1 MKLEYLKLKFA
12 NLRIKVREFFN
23 PYLGAVRLKRG
34 KVNPNFTII
43 SNNCWAG
50 HVYRY
55 FNVPYQTP
63 TIGLFI
69 FSEDYVKF
77 CKQLKDYL
85 SSELKFI
92 SIEESKYK
100 DILKERKNDNV
111 PIGVLKDIEIVF
123 LHYHSE
129 DEAREKWNRR
139 KSRMN
144 WNNLYFKMS
153 EQNLCSFD
161 CLMEFDSLPTEQKVV
176 FVSKDYNLKSQ
187 IIFKEWEG
195 KGEILNDTTNF
206 RKYINLEEFLKQ
218 KKLL

>member
-100 DILKERKNDNV
+100 DILK
-111 PIGVLKDIEIVF
+111 
-123 LHYHSE
+123 
-129 DEAREKWNRR
+129 
-139 KSRMN
+139 
-144 WNNLYFKMS
+144 
-153 EQNLCSFD
+153 
-161 CLMEFDSLPTEQKVV
+161 
-176 FVSKDYNLKSQ
+176 
-187 IIFKEWEG
+187 
-195 KGEILNDTTNF
+195 
-206 RKYINLEEFLKQ
+206 
-218 KKLL
+218 